1 MDPNGMVDRLE
12 KSGPFP
18 PAWEPVEDEIV
29 VGLVE
34 TYTEGSTP
42 YGPCY
47 VCILQV
53 EERRRE
59 GTFDPEPRLAVWLG
73 KTVLKN
79 EFQRQRP
86 QVGDRVG
93 IRYLG
98 KHPKGYRNFSMMVEH
113 LGRVRPVGALAAPE
127 DIDPCA

>member
-1 MDPNGMVDRLE
+1 MGRLE
-12 KSGPFP
+12 RSGPFP
-18 PAWEPVEDEIV
+18 PAWEPVEDEIL
-29 VGLVE
+29 VGIVE
-34 TYTEGSTP
+34 SYTEGSTP

-47 VCILQV
+47 VCIIQV
-53 EERRRE
+53 EERRRD
-59 GTFDPEPRLAVWLG
+59 GAFDREPRLAVWLG

-113 LGRVRPVGALAAPE
+113 LTGRGREAGLLAAPE
-127 DIDPCA
+127 DADPCA